1 MSTPFAWLLL
11 VAFLRPLIEVYILV
25 AGHWWVRT
33 CFRRDRSK
41 FTRLIVQITTV
52 GREEKRVNEIIDEI
66 RSYRLSMPH
75 EIWVVNEPGNDDAYP
90 AADRVFTTPKEF
102 TARSQY
108 KARALEFSRQIRRQL
123 GYNGPDTKIVFL
135 DDDTSPTHEYL
146 ETAFEADYDVCQGTT
161 APRVKY
167 GALPIRHFI
176 LSHIDDLRFHNCMT
190 YCSAT
195 QGVLNAPLFVHGEG
209 LTVTGH
215 AEEITTWNYPV
226 FASEDLTFG
235 CNAAARGLRWG
246 YFHEYIELT
255 SPWTWSAYFKQ
266 RRRWMWGNMH
276 AIFHRDVLPLGAA
289 VRVGVRYFLSLYT
302 FVASAVA
309 VALILTRT
317 VTLSPWWYALF
328 WCSLAVWLG
337 NYAAGGWVNAG
348 RREPDQ
354 STLGFWANRVW
365 QTMAATVLAPLTA
378 TWTMVALVTTIA
390 MGNPRSFEVIEKT
403 AVVRRERVEPQ
414 REVA

>member
-1 MSTPFAWLLL
+1 
-11 VAFLRPLIEVYILV
+11 
-25 AGHWWVRT
+25 
-33 CFRRDRSK
+33 
-41 FTRLIVQITTV
+41 
-52 GREEKRVNEIIDEI
+52 
-66 RSYRLSMPH
+66 
-75 EIWVVNEPGNDDAYP
+75 
-90 AADRVFTTPKEF
+90 
-102 TARSQY
+102 
-108 KARALEFSRQIRRQL
+108 
-123 GYNGPDTKIVFL
+123 
-135 DDDTSPTHEYL
+135 
-146 ETAFEADYDVCQGTT
+146 
-161 APRVKY
+161 
-167 GALPIRHFI
+167 
-176 LSHIDDLRFHNCMT
+176 
-190 YCSAT
+190 
-195 QGVLNAPLFVHGEG
+195 
-209 LTVTGH
+209 
-215 AEEITTWNYPV
+215 
-226 FASEDLTFG
+226 
-235 CNAAARGLRWG
+235 
-246 YFHEYIELT
+246 
-255 SPWTWSAYFKQ
+255 
-266 RRRWMWGNMH
+266 MH

-365 QTMAATVLAPLTA
+365 QTVAATVLAPLTA